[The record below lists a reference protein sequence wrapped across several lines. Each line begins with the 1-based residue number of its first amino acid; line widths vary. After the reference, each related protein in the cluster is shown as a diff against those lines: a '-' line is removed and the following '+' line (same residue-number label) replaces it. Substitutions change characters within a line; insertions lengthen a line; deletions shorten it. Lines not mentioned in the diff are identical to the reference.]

1 MSLLDDVSLM
11 ITPNGVA
18 EDVLFGVL
26 PQPIIGETLTI
37 NPTFDTSINIGT
49 AGSGWQDESSGS
61 SSASFSGGGGKLLSD
76 GSNTTR
82 LRAMTAADA
91 SAVVVSGTTYKL
103 TYDVIENNGVPANKF
118 SYYNGSATVQI
129 SETVGSYELYYTAS
143 GTVFQFQLSDSGMDD
158 GDYIILDNVY
168 LKEYTSADMDFTRAT
183 TATFVNYAEL
193 ITSSASGFARLD
205 TPSGGGCPHILSE
218 PNRTNIALRSQEIDN
233 ATWVKTNGGTG
244 SAPVVTANDIVS
256 PDGVQNAEKVVF
268 DLNGGTSGS
277 DYSYLS
283 QTYTQTADTYSL
295 SCYLKGAS
303 GGEKIFLDFDS
314 ANSNIVTLTTDWVR
328 YTFTKAVTNTGSKTL
343 RVGTRGSVATDDNPT
358 IYMWGCQLEV
368 GAYPTSYI
376 PTTSA
381 TVTRNSDIFTRTGI
395 SSLINS
401 AEGVLYV
408 EIAALDD
415 DQTGRKISLNDGT
428 INNSVLIGYTSVSN
442 EIKTKVNSGGS
453 STANMNFTATDIL
466 SFIKIAIKWKVNDF
480 AMWVNGVEVVT
491 DNSGAAPIGLT
502 KLSFDRGN
510 GAENFR
516 GKVRNLQ
523 VYKTALSDSQLTSLT
538 T

>member
-11 ITPNGVA
+11 ITPNGVT

-26 PQPIIGETLTI
+26 PQPIIGVELITNGDFATDSDWDKLNGSTISGGVGNVVANGNLSTTGANWGLTQDNVFTPSTPYMI
-37 NPTFDTSINIGT
+37 KFRARQTS
-49 AGSGWQDESSGS
+49 GSGNFEVAYSYGYILKKVITSSFVDYCIYFTTNSSGWNDL
-61 SSASFSGGGGKLLSD
+61 SFGGS
-76 GSNTTR
+76 T
-82 LRAMTAADA
+82 
-91 SAVVVSGTTYKL
+91 
-103 TYDVIENNGVPANKF
+103 I
-118 SYYNGSATVQI
+118 
-129 SETVGSYELYYTAS
+129 
-143 GTVFQFQLSDSGMDD
+143 
-158 GDYIILDNVY
+158 GDTFEVDNVSV
-168 LKEYTSADMDFTRAT
+168 KEYTSADMDFTRAT
-183 TATFVNYAEL
+183 TATKVN
-193 ITSSASGFARLD
+193 SAGLVASVAIGIPRLD
-205 TPSGGGCPHILSE
+205 FTGGGCPHILSE
-218 PNRTNIALRSQEIDN
+218 PQRINIALRSQEIDN

-256 PDGVQNAEKVVF
+256 PDGDQNAEKVVF

-368 GAYPTSYI
+368 GSYATSYI
-376 PTTSA
+376 PTSGS
-381 TVTRNSDIFTRTGI
+381 TVTRNEDTFTRTGI
-395 SSLINS
+395 ADLINS

-415 DQTGRKISLNDGT
+415 DQTSRKISLNDGT
-428 INNSVLIGYTSVSN
+428 TNNSVLIGYTSVSN

-466 SFIKIAIKWKVNDF
+466 SYIKIAIKWKVNDF

-502 KLSFDRGN
+502 ELSFDRGD